1 MPHEWVVSIVGKHP
15 CVVSALTSISDRQA
29 DKRQPEGSAKIL
41 QESAQKPSLQL
52 KGLQIRLRPE
62 LRAMYPV
69 VVNVGISGDVEI
81 NGEADPQKM
90 QIKGEVRLES
100 GEVNFLSQSFPC
112 SMVSETTER
121 AD

>member
-1 MPHEWVVSIVGKHP
+1 
-15 CVVSALTSISDRQA
+15 
-29 DKRQPEGSAKIL
+29 
-41 QESAQKPSLQL
+41 
-52 KGLQIRLRPE
+52 
-62 LRAMYPV
+62 MYPV
-69 VVNVGISGDVEI
+69 VVNMGISGDVEI

-100 GEVNFLSQSFPC
+100 GEVIFLSQSFPC

>member
-1 MPHEWVVSIVGKHP
+1 MGKLRSP
-15 CVVSALTSISDRQA
+15 KRSLWKASESSAQ
-29 DKRQPEGSAKIL
+29 IL

-52 KGLQIRLRPE
+52 KGLQIRLGPE

-69 VVNVGISGDVEI
+69 VVNMGISGDVEI

-100 GEVNFLSQSFPC
+100 GEVKPLSLSLF
-112 SMVSETTER
+112 R
-121 AD
+121 N